1 MKYYSELTKKLY
13 DSKEEL
19 VKAEVEMTKAK
30 SERAERAKEVENA
43 LKEAREAQKKANDL
57 LSQFVK
63 DFGSFKTTFK
73 DEDVKSDPTLGFW
86 DIFDRFL
93 I

>member
-1 MKYYSELTKKLY
+1 MKYYSDITKKLY
-13 DSKEEL
+13 NSKDEL
-19 VKAEVEMTKAK
+19 VKAEVEVTKAK

-43 LKEAREAQKKANDL
+43 LKEAREAQKKANEL

-73 DEDVKSDPTLGFW
+73 DEDVKSDPTLGVW
-86 DIFDRFL
+86 DIFDRFF

>member
-19 VKAEVEMTKAK
+19 VKAEVEVTKAK

-43 LKEAREAQKKANDL
+43 LKEAREAQKKANEL

-73 DEDVKSDPTLGFW
+73 DEDVKGNIESSFW
-86 DIFDRFL
+86 NLFDRFF